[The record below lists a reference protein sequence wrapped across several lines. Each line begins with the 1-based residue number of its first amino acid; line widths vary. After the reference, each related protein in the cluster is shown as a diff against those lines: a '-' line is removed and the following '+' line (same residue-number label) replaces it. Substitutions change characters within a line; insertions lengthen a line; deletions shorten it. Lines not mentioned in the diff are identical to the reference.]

1 MDYELMKLIILAT
14 ISTGIMNFF
23 YTGRMAYIIHPYF
36 FPFTIFALV
45 ILIIFTV
52 YQIIKWIKTEKSDF
66 KYGIFIFFI
75 PLLLAVSVPLSPL
88 GGDMA
93 STRGITGMTGYSNK
107 LSRKEIKQKTIDF
120 HEILEDKIIL
130 NEKNF
135 INQTED
141 IYKNINDYKG
151 KEIEISGFSFTMD
164 YFKKNQIGVGRM
176 AVFCCAADAVMM
188 GFICEKSGVEKFSKN
203 KWIELDGTI
212 SSLIY
217 KNKELPLIKIK
228 KIRESETPGDPY
240 LYFR

>member
-1 MDYELMKLIILAT
+1 MDYEFMKLIIL
-14 ISTGIMNFF
+14 TGISAGMINLF
-23 YTGRMAYIIHPYF
+23 YKGRMAYIIHPYF
-36 FPFTIFALV
+36 FPFTIFALF

-75 PLLLAVSVPLSPL
+75 PLLLGLSVPLSPL
-88 GGDMA
+88 GADMA
-93 STRGITGMTGYSNK
+93 STRGITGVTGYSNK
-107 LSRKEIKQKTIDF
+107 ITKKEIIKKTNDF

-141 IYKNINDYKG
+141 IYNNIKDYRG

-164 YFKKNQIGVGRM
+164 NFKKDQIGVGRM

-188 GFICEKSGVEKFSKN
+188 GFICEKSDMEKIPEN
-203 KWIELDGTI
+203 KWIEVDGTI
-212 SSLIY
+212 STVSY
-217 KNKELPLIKIK
+217 KNRELPLIKIK
-228 KIRESETPGDPY
+228 RITEGDTPGDPY